1 MEFTDIMEEAKRIL
15 DSRPMRRKLA
25 PGERYMVS
33 YDNDRVHQGA
43 DLTEVGIMDEDRFEL
58 PELSS
63 DMHKVVEHVH
73 AWLQFRMQQWL
84 ETQENNKL
92 TVRQCMDELER
103 LFYKELKLESIRKDV
118 HSLKATY
125 KAVIDHQGG
134 YIPAAD
140 R

>member
-43 DLTEVGIMDEDRFEL
+43 NLTEVGIMDEDRFEL